1 MLFRSS
7 MGVAEFWALKGH
19 VGMMGGAVHEQA
31 YLYLAAFVAILLVG
45 PGRISVDG
53 AMGK

>member
-1 MLFRSS
+1 MN
-7 MGVAEFWALKGH
+7 GNWN
-19 VGMMGGAVHEQA
+19 EQVW
-31 YLYLAAFVAILLVG
+31 LYLAAFFSILMVG